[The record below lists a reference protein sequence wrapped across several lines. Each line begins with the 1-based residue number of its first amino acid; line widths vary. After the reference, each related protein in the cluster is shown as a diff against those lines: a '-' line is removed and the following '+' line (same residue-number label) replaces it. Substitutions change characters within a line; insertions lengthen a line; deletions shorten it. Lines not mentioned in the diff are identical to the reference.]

1 VVARATRCVSEELP
15 TEDERWVNLDFKTNK
30 KVSFSFEHKIA
41 VFTMTV
47 RIADYQAM
55 SSNHDNA
62 AGDDAVSLSDPIV
75 VVKFRTPAKYHL
87 FTVCFLALAPA
98 SAIVSLALVYF
109 DETVSYG
116 DRGSI
121 INGLL
126 WAIAVVLII
135 YSLLLPKRFE
145 VLSDASIRVVM
156 WTSLAHTFPNATAAY
171 ENPPMHQNLFRF
183 RLYKFNTDLDSRVV
197 VTRRKGW
204 DLLVSLHDAPGFV
217 AAVWEVASEV
227 ETRIGII

>member
-1 VVARATRCVSEELP
+1 MS
-15 TEDERWVNLDFKTNK
+15 
-30 KVSFSFEHKIA
+30 
-41 VFTMTV
+41 V
-47 RIADYQAM
+47 RIADYQAI

-62 AGDDAVSLSDPIV
+62 AGGDAASSSDPIV
-75 VVKFRTPAKYHL
+75 AVKPDQDSGNGHVVFETPAKYHPC
-87 FTVCFLALAPA
+87 TVFVLALAPA
-98 SAIVSLALVYF
+98 SALVSLALVYF

-121 INGLL
+121 IKCLL
-126 WAIAVVLII
+126 WAIAVII
-135 YSLLLPKRFE
+135 IVYSLVLPKRFE

-171 ENPPMHQNLFRF
+171 DNPPMHQNLFRP
-183 RLYKFNTDLDSRVV
+183 RLKFATDFNSRVV
-197 VTRRKGW
+197 VTRRNEGW

-227 ETRIGII
+227 ETRIGIL

>member
-1 VVARATRCVSEELP
+1 
-15 TEDERWVNLDFKTNK
+15 
-30 KVSFSFEHKIA
+30 
-41 VFTMTV
+41 MTV
-47 RIADYQAM
+47 RIADYEAT
-55 SSNHDNA
+55 SSNHDNVA
-62 AGDDAVSLSDPIV
+62 SSDATSSSHPIV
-75 VVKFRTPAKYHL
+75 IVKFRTPAKYHP
-87 FTVCFLALAPA
+87 FTVWFLALAPA
-98 SAIVSLALVYF
+98 SVLFSLALVYF

-121 INGLL
+121 IKGLL
-126 WAIAVVLII
+126 WAAVVILIL
-135 YSLLLPKRFE
+135 YSLVLPKRFE

-183 RLYKFNTDLDSRVV
+183 RLYKFNTDLNSRVV
-197 VTRRKGW
+197 VTRRNGW

>member
-1 VVARATRCVSEELP
+1 VGEELP
-15 TEDERWVNLDFKTNK
+15 SKDERWDAEECTE
-30 KVSFSFEHKIA
+30 KVSFSISRLNFEHKIA

-47 RIADYQAM
+47 RIADYQAT
-55 SSNHDNA
+55 SSNHDNV
-62 AGDDAVSLSDPIV
+62 AGDDAASSSDPIV
-75 VVKFRTPAKYHL
+75 VVKFRTPAKYHP

-98 SAIVSLALVYF
+98 SVLFSLALVYF

-116 DRGSI
+116 DKGSI

-126 WAIAVVLII
+126 WATAVII
-135 YSLLLPKRFE
+135 IVYSLVLPKRYE

-183 RLYKFNTDLDSRVV
+183 KLFKFDTDLNSRVA
-197 VTRRKGW
+197 VTRRNGW